1 METTTPVQH
10 PRHLEGSTTVLLR
23 DPENELKVDWADYVL
38 QDATGANTA
47 APDMEELSGKIAT
60 VCGLCAKRWKRLSAK
75 IVQELFVPF
84 APTELVPVINPGTLC
99 VVIVSRQHVLDCALK
114 RNIKTGVSMLAPPPD
129 IPAIK
134 VCMRKAA
141 ASSAGGRPATPRKLT
156 SYLSDEECDIYER
169 ETIFAPIVMGLL
181 SPIL

>member
-75 IVQELFVPF
+75 IVQEL
-84 APTELVPVINPGTLC
+84 
-99 VVIVSRQHVLDCALK
+99 
-114 RNIKTGVSMLAPPPD
+114 
-129 IPAIK
+129 
-134 VCMRKAA
+134 
-141 ASSAGGRPATPRKLT
+141 
-156 SYLSDEECDIYER
+156 
-169 ETIFAPIVMGLL
+169 
-181 SPIL
+181 